1 MAPRN
6 HEAFGHHI
14 LRDRKNTSLRNESV
28 NKEMTLLYDNNKDNV
43 ENIALFSRDGELLEA
58 VPATRLKT
66 G

>member
-1 MAPRN
+1 M
-6 HEAFGHHI
+6 
-14 LRDRKNTSLRNESV
+14 S

-66 G
+66 GADHGKREPWF